1 MNVYERS
8 PSYDQKG
15 SAFFGRIPMIGQQQ
29 GDTAKMELYPQ
40 WEYVA
45 DTVMGGV
52 SEGGMQQE
60 MYRGRMAT
68 VLRGAVSLENNGGF
82 IQIAFDIRPDG
93 TGVDASDWD
102 GIALVN
108 CGNGERYDIR
118 LRTDQLSRPWQSFRT
133 EFTAGAE
140 WRTQRIPF
148 ATLVSHR
155 TDALFDASQL
165 RRIGVLAIGR
175 EFQAELA
182 VAGICFYRD

>member
-1 MNVYERS
+1 
-8 PSYDQKG
+8 
-15 SAFFGRIPMIGQQQ
+15 
-29 GDTAKMELYPQ
+29 MEFDPK

-45 DTVMGGV
+45 DAVMGGV
-52 SEGGMQQE
+52 SEGDVQQE

-82 IQIAFDIRPDG
+82 IQIAFDLRPDG
-93 TGVDASDWD
+93 TGFNASDWD
-102 GIALVN
+102 GIELLN

-133 EFTAGAE
+133 EFTAEAE

-148 ATLVSHR
+148 ARFVSHR
-155 TDALFDASQL
+155 TDAVFDPSQL

-175 EFQAELA
+175 EFEAELA
-182 VAGICFYRD
+182 VAGICLYRD